1 MESKQ
6 FSKYDARRVIEMYNI
21 PKHDMRRVA
30 MSVRVSTLHEQ
41 QVNALENQKEW
52 VIDLARSHKDW
63 LFDEETDLYIE
74 QGLSGTSM
82 KKRPDFK
89 KMIDNAK
96 AGMYDLL
103 VVREVSRF
111 MRNAKI
117 TLNLVDELLGCGVEV
132 YFVNDNIWTTNPDD
146 YFKLVIMA
154 QYAEQESRKISERV
168 FAGQSIARKNGVLL
182 GNGNI
187 LGYDLIKGKKG
198 EMTKYVINEE
208 QAKIVRTIYDMALEG
223 KGIKTI
229 RAYLIDNGIKSSQG
243 KDTWHDSTIERILRR
258 PTYKGYIEYMQSVT
272 ENPLTHKRTNVDKQ
286 QRLLIKCDAIPV
298 IIPPKKWDD
307 VQEAINSRIK
317 FTVDGKKTGNKCCDD
332 IYCNKLRCGC
342 GRKFRRDYEKRK
354 GMSTYRCYRLV
365 DDGTVKRRLE
375 KSMLSKD
382 NCSIY
387 GIRDWKL
394 DFYSLSVFRYFN
406 LDIDEIKKKVLT
418 IIDNAYTEECGS
430 RCSEDDIA
438 RYKAEIVKY
447 EKKNKSLLD
456 ALEDETIDKS
466 TFKERYEKNKRFIAE
481 RELLIKQLEDN
492 DRKVSHKQET
502 LKKASEYID
511 KHFRFPKIGGKEVK
525 VPDTLIDTYVNSIKV
540 CADNIIEYN
549 IRVNPDA
556 EVQVPVVPAN
566 EFNPQ
571 IHSAEYFI
579 DNTNAV
585 LVQEI
590 QLTYEDAKQYAN
602 KLNKKVVRVHFEKP
616 VTIRV
621 YVNF

>member
-1 MESKQ
+1 
-6 FSKYDARRVIEMYNI
+6 
-21 PKHDMRRVA
+21 
-30 MSVRVSTLHEQ
+30 
-41 QVNALENQKEW
+41 
-52 VIDLARSHKDW
+52 
-63 LFDEETDLYIE
+63 
-74 QGLSGTSM
+74 
-82 KKRPDFK
+82 
-89 KMIDNAK
+89 
-96 AGMYDLL
+96 
-103 VVREVSRF
+103 
-111 MRNAKI
+111 
-117 TLNLVDELLGCGVEV
+117 
-132 YFVNDNIWTTNPDD
+132 
-146 YFKLVIMA
+146 
-154 QYAEQESRKISERV
+154 
-168 FAGQSIARKNGVLL
+168 
-182 GNGNI
+182 
-187 LGYDLIKGKKG
+187 
-198 EMTKYVINEE
+198 
-208 QAKIVRTIYDMALEG
+208 
-223 KGIKTI
+223 
-229 RAYLIDNGIKSSQG
+229 
-243 KDTWHDSTIERILRR
+243 
-258 PTYKGYIEYMQSVT
+258 
-272 ENPLTHKRTNVDKQ
+272 
-286 QRLLIKCDAIPV
+286 
-298 IIPPKKWDD
+298 
-307 VQEAINSRIK
+307 
-317 FTVDGKKTGNKCCDD
+317 
-332 IYCNKLRCGC
+332 
-342 GRKFRRDYEKRK
+342 
-354 GMSTYRCYRLV
+354 MSTYRCYRLV

-375 KSMLSKD
+375 KSVLSKD

-525 VPDTLIDTYVNSIKV
+525 VPDTLINTYVNSIKV

-621 YVNF
+621 YVYF